1 MMNEGCVGCPP
12 GKLRF
17 KHQSS
22 FTRVRTSIDVSAGTL
37 QMAELLSVS
46 KRALNRALGSMIQE
60 YRRHDKKP
68 YKE

>member
-1 MMNEGCVGCPP
+1 
-12 GKLRF
+12 
-17 KHQSS
+17 
-22 FTRVRTSIDVSAGTL
+22 
-37 QMAELLSVS
+37 MAELLSVS